1 MTRRVRIP
9 WRLGLAVAA
18 LSLAVFVSTYWYT
31 FTINL
36 TGSLPGTFYVIH
48 RGEDV
53 GRRDLVAF
61 RWHGSKGYPAGSI
74 FIKQVAGVAGD
85 VVRRDGR
92 AFWVNGQYIGIA
104 KENARDGSRLEA
116 ADDGVIGAGQ
126 YFVATPNPDSLDSR
140 YALTGNIRQAAVLG
154 RAYEIF

>member
-48 RGEDV
+48 RCEDV
-53 GRRDLVAF
+53 GQRKDRKSTRLNSVTA
-61 RWHGSKGYPAGSI
+61 
-74 FIKQVAGVAGD
+74 V
-85 VVRRDGR
+85 
-92 AFWVNGQYIGIA
+92 
-104 KENARDGSRLEA
+104 SRMPSSA
-116 ADDGVIGAGQ
+116 
-126 YFVATPNPDSLDSR
+126 
-140 YALTGNIRQAAVLG
+140 
-154 RAYEIF
+154 

>member
-1 MTRRVRIP
+1 M
-9 WRLGLAVAA
+9 
-18 LSLAVFVSTYWYT
+18 
-31 FTINL
+31 
-36 TGSLPGTFYVIH
+36 
-48 RGEDV
+48 
-53 GRRDLVAF
+53 
-61 RWHGSKGYPAGSI
+61 
-74 FIKQVAGVAGD
+74 AGVAGD

-104 KENARDGSRLEA
+104 KENTRNSSRLEA